1 MSVIAATANDFPPHA
16 AEIATAM
23 ESALNYPALA
33 AEVDRTVAQALASAA
48 VSGARRIF
56 LAGSGDSYF
65 AALSAAPALAR
76 WTGLPVQATTAMDL
90 ARYQIPVMG
99 EGDLV
104 VSISNSGSSSRAR
117 ECVALAKSKGLATLG
132 VTGTLEGQLARTADA
147 VIHRPVGEISGIP
160 ERYGRCYLNFA
171 EYVAVL
177 QALYVFG
184 IELGKRG
191 GTLDAAAAVR
201 LRADLEAS
209 VAMLPEAAATIDA
222 TARTVARSVH
232 GIDTIF
238 AIGVGPSRGTAA
250 YSAAK
255 FHEQMPINGVH
266 QDLEEWA
273 HLEYFLTYFNWR
285 ERSVALVIAPP
296 GNSADRA
303 REIVEGMAG
312 AGGRALLVAPASAA
326 VEGTFAHFEMPEMLD
341 DFLSPMVYHLP
352 AQLLVLYMAHLA
364 GIERVPMRRT
374 DGFRLIAGSA
384 IREDVATLS

>member
-1 MSVIAATANDFPPHA
+1 MSQTAAVTAPFPPHA
-16 AEIATAM
+16 EEIATAM
-23 ESALNYPALA
+23 ATALDYPAMA
-33 AEVDRTVAQALASAA
+33 AEVDRTVAAALAHPAIA
-48 VSGARRIF
+48 GARRIF

-117 ECVALAKSKGLATLG
+117 ECVALAKSQGLATLG
-132 VTGTLEGQLARTADA
+132 VTGTLEGQLAKTADA
-147 VIHRPVGEISGIP
+147 VIHRPVGAIADIP

-184 IELGKRG
+184 IELGAKR
-191 GTLDAAAAVR
+191 GTLDAGRAAG
-201 LRADLEAS
+201 LRADLEAA
-209 VAMLPEAAATIDA
+209 VAGLPQAAAKIDA
-222 TARTVARSVH
+222 TARTVAAEIV
-232 GIDTIF
+232 GVDTVF

-303 REIVEGMAG
+303 REIVEGMNG

-326 VEGTFAHFEMPEMLD
+326 VEGAFAHFEMPEGVD

-352 AQLLVLYMAHLA
+352 AQLLVLYMAHLS
-364 GIERVPMRRT
+364 GIQNIPLRRT
-374 DGFRLIAGSA
+374 DGFRLIAASA
-384 IREDVATLS
+384 IRDDVATLR